1 MTPSPVKAAA
11 LELGIAVRTPE
22 RVTEI
27 ETEIRS
33 SGAQLG
39 VVVAFGQILKPS
51 VLAAVPGGF
60 LNLHFSLLPRWRG
73 AAPVERAILAGDQET
88 GVCLM
93 QLDPGMDTGPVLA
106 RRSVTIGIDE
116 TAGELSNRLV
126 DLGTDLLVTSLD
138 ELETLTPVPQADGA
152 TTAARLTVAEFELDW
167 TQPGEV
173 LARCVRAGNP
183 RPGAWTMIDGQ
194 RLKVWRAAA
203 SADSD
208 DEDARS
214 GQPGLV
220 LSGGRIVTGSGI
232 LRLLEVQPDGKAKM
246 AGAAWAVGRRGES
259 GTTVAGT

>member
-11 LELGIAVRTPE
+11 LELGIPVRTPE

-27 ETEIRS
+27 ESEIRS
-33 SGAQLG
+33 SDAKLG

-106 RRSVTIGIDE
+106 RRSVTIGIEE

-126 DLGTDLLVTSLD
+126 GLGTDLLVTSLD
-138 ELETLTPVPQADGA
+138 ELGDAHARTASRWGHNGGA
-152 TTAARLTVAEFELDW
+152 THRCGVRIGLDP
-167 TQPGEV
+167 TRRG
-173 LARCVRAGNP
+173 
-183 RPGAWTMIDGQ
+183 
-194 RLKVWRAAA
+194 
-203 SADSD
+203 
-208 DEDARS
+208 
-214 GQPGLV
+214 
-220 LSGGRIVTGSGI
+220 
-232 LRLLEVQPDGKAKM
+232 
-246 AGAAWAVGRRGES
+246 AGAVRPSR
-259 GTTVAGT
+259 